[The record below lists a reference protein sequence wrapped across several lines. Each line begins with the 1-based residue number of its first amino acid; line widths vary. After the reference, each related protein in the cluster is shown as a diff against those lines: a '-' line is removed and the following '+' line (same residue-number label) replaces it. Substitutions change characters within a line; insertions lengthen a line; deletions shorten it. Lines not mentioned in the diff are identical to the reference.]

1 MDWRWIVDE
10 VGVNF
15 DKQAAPV
22 RMMLRVC
29 NRIKNRGTHGVVLL
43 MVTVALLIP
52 VDSIQAVSR
61 LAKLSPTHFHVRY
74 GPERRQLLDLWR
86 PESGQ
91 PAPLLGYFHG
101 GGFKQGGK
109 HMITPVEV
117 QRALENGFAIASVQ
131 YQFVHREGLGEPERA
146 GVHDVVRGSARAVQ
160 FLRYHADK
168 YGIDKTRVA
177 CFGESAGAGIS
188 LWIGCHDDI
197 ADPGNPD
204 PVLRESTR
212 VSGVGVTHGQFTYD
226 LEKWIPEFSSR
237 FGGGVKMFDSVDHA
251 AFFGLTDAE
260 YEGPEGKR
268 RRAQVDMISLM
279 SHDDPPII
287 MVSYMPDRR
296 PMSIVG
302 FSHHPL
308 HVELM
313 EKRSREVGLSF
324 TGLMTKVRKEDK
336 EYVKQHS
343 QPVVSFLMKRLEQVG
358 EPVSEGVTIQ
368 AQPVE

>member
-1 MDWRWIVDE
+1 MMSRVVSRIR
-10 VGVNF
+10 NRR
-15 DKQAAPV
+15 AP
-22 RMMLRVC
+22 RVW
-29 NRIKNRGTHGVVLL
+29 GL
-43 MVTVALLIP
+43 MVTAALFIP
-52 VDSIQAVSR
+52 VDATQGVSR
-61 LAKLSPTHFHVRY
+61 FAKLSPTHFHVRY
-74 GPERRQLLDLWR
+74 GPERRQCLDLWL
-86 PESGQ
+86 PAFKG
-91 PAPLLGYFHG
+91 PAPLLVYFHG

-109 HMITPVEV
+109 HMISPVEV
-117 QRALENGFAIASVQ
+117 QRALENGFAIASVK
-131 YQFVHREGLGEPERA
+131 YQFVHRDGLGEPERA
-146 GVHDVVRGSARAVQ
+146 GIHDVVRGSARAVQ

-177 CFGESAGAGIS
+177 CFGKSAGAGIS

-197 ADPGNPD
+197 ADPNNPD

-212 VSGVGVTHGQFTYD
+212 VSGVGLTHGQFTYD

-237 FGGGVKMFDSVDHA
+237 FGGGVKVFESVDHA
-251 AFFGLTDAE
+251 AFFGLTDDE
-260 YEGPEGKR
+260 YRGPEGKH

-279 SHDDPPII
+279 SRDDPSII
-287 MVSYMPDRR
+287 MVSYMSNRR

-302 FSHHPL
+302 FSHHPI

-313 EKRSREVGLSF
+313 EARSREVGLSF

-336 EYVKQHS
+336 EYVKQNS

-358 EPVSEGVTIQ
+358 EPVSKGVAIQ